1 MFKEMG
7 DKLKAALTELEEA
20 QQETQNKREWPQD
33 LEIAGYKLVLTC
45 PACPE
50 QYDVFD
56 KEGRKMGYLRL
67 RHGWFRADAPC
78 CGGDTVYES
87 RPKGDGMFDDD
98 EREPELAK
106 GVAAIQAWWETNES
120 RRVL

>member
-7 DKLKAALTELEEA
+7 DKLKAALTNLEEA
-20 QQETQNKREWPQD
+20 QKEAQNKQEWPQD
-33 LEIAGYKLVLTC
+33 LEINGYKLVLTC

-67 RHGWFRADAPC
+67 RHGVFRADAPC
-78 CGGDTVYES
+78 CGVDTVYES
-87 RPKGDGMFDDD
+87 HPKGDGMFDDD
-98 EREPELAK
+98 EREPELTKA
-106 GVAAIQAWWETNES
+106 VEAIQAWWKTP
-120 RRVL
+120 